1 MMKLLLKWK
10 NYWIKKVL
18 NEMKKVIR
26 LTETDLVNIV
36 KKVLK
41 EEKIKNKIFLS
52 EAFLDK
58 AKIIVSRLNK
68 NKQTTNQPQPTDP
81 ENVEKSLS
89 EFAAKMKSANLGT
102 YRGQLQT
109 IVEPLGSLYMRL
121 EDLNAEDCRKGR
133 KPGTLAAQRMEP
145 VKNQIYDIF
154 QRVYVD
160 MKNEL
165 VSNNLLTQQE
175 AASFTIDDAI
185 EMLYAR
191 YNQQKGFLKNI
202 AKSIVKVAGGGYISA
217 QMLTIISDG
226 IRKKFGERTGG
237 LANSV
242 MTDFI
247 GGLFSVM
254 ADDSLGD
261 CVPQTASSSQEA
273 SIRQGL

>member
-1 MMKLLLKWK
+1 
-10 NYWIKKVL
+10 
-18 NEMKKVIR
+18 MKKVIR

-52 EAFLDK
+52 ESFLDK

>member
-1 MMKLLLKWK
+1 
-10 NYWIKKVL
+10 
-18 NEMKKVIR
+18 MKKVIR

-226 IRKKFGERTGG
+226 IRKKFGERTVG